1 MNRRTL
7 LGWSSV
13 IAATTVLLTA
23 CGGPASGA
31 GPSAPANA
39 ATGAPAN
46 AATSAPSAT
55 STATPADPVA
65 AAATGTCGLVTQQEA
80 STALGA
86 AAAPGDS
93 SNGGCVYKGPADATL
108 SAVIVFGNKTEIDQ
122 VKASLVG
129 TTGYQDV
136 PGVGDSA
143 FIKSGDGG
151 GQFYC
156 VKGTRVLMLT
166 LSQGSGSIADAL
178 MTVGTTAC
186 GRL

>member
-23 CGGPASGA
+23 CGSPASGA
-31 GPSAPANA
+31 GPSAPANV
-39 ATGAPAN
+39 
-46 AATSAPSAT
+46 ATSAPSAK

-65 AAATGTCGLVTQQEA
+65 AAATDTCGLVTQQEA

-129 TTGYQDV
+129 TPGYQDV
-136 PGVGDSA
+136 PGVGDAA
-143 FIKSGDGG
+143 FVKSGNGG

>member
-23 CGGPASGA
+23 CGSPASGA
-31 GPSAPANA
+31 GPSAPAKV
-39 ATGAPAN
+39 AT
-46 AATSAPSAT
+46 TAPSAT
-55 STATPADPVA
+55 STAAPADPAA

-80 STALGA
+80 STAIGA
-86 AAAPGDS
+86 AAGPGDS
-93 SNGGCVYKGPADATL
+93 SAGCVYTGPADETL
-108 SAVIVFGNKTEIDQ
+108 SAVIIVGNKTEIDQ

-129 TTGYQDV
+129 TPGYQDI

-143 FIKSGDGG
+143 FMKSGDGG

-166 LSQGSGSIADAL
+166 LSKGSGSVADAL